1 MSKVIEVLLLFLGLL
16 GLISALM
23 MIYLLIN
30 L

>member
-1 MSKVIEVLLLFLGLL
+1 MSKVVEVLLLFLGLL